1 MSKNG
6 DRRLLGPWMSVA
18 MVMGYMIGSAI
29 FLLPATL
36 APYGVNALIA
46 WGVTVGHARGALRRV
61 FDAVMRSR
69 ARRANEEIARH
80 LQHSGGRLTDEI
92 EREMMQRL
100 TRNWNLRL

>member
-1 MSKNG
+1 
-6 DRRLLGPWMSVA
+6 MSVL
-18 MVMGYMIGSAI
+18 SA
-29 FLLPATL
+29 PEDSTR
-36 APYGVNALIA
+36 A

-69 ARRANEEIARH
+69 RANADIARH
-80 LQHSGGRLTDEI
+80 LQLSGGRLTDEI